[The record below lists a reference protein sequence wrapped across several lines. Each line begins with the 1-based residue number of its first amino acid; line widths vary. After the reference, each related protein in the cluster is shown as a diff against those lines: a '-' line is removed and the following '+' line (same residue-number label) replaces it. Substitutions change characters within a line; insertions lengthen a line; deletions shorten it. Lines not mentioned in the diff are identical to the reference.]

1 MNTLNLKIYYWVK
14 SMTDNDDKINEIIE
28 KNASPQKTQLADI
41 LFSSIDMISRIHNL
55 RNMMIET
62 ISDPSYISQLDAEQ
76 WALINDSITKSEST
90 EADFVNSQTRIAE
103 KVPAAQNIYTVLAGQ
118 INNTQ
123 NTIQIEDKSSN
134 KEEEVYEIP
143 AEIRPIQQAIQ
154 STLDSRMGIDRSKI
168 IEEYESSNINEDL
181 NNEQQQ

>member
-1 MNTLNLKIYYWVK
+1 
-14 SMTDNDDKINEIIE
+14 MTDNDDKINEIIE
-28 KNASPQKTQLADI
+28 KNVSPQKTQLADI

-55 RNMMIET
+55 RNIMIEA

-76 WALINDSITKSEST
+76 WSLINDSITKSEST

-103 KVPAAQNIYTVLAGQ
+103 KVPAAQNIYTILAGQ

-134 KEEEVYEIP
+134 KEEKVYEIP

-181 NNEQQQ
+181 NNEQQ